1 MTPSQ
6 TASPTPPPPRLAVRR
21 GSIPAYSRRRDS
33 RFADTPSPSP
43 LERLIKRGGRC
54 SRVTVLP
61 TARPAAS
68 CPAAQRWRR
77 LVLGMVQWRPPSYR
91 PPRPGGQVITA
102 ECTTHHCSHAAKLSL
117 PPGQVEDLEAD
128 YDGEEQ
134 EVRRPLRRRH
144 LRCQPG
150 IMILKTPTAC
160 VAA

>member
-102 ECTTHHCSHAAKLSL
+102 ECTTHHTATQPSCPHRPAKLKTWRQIMTAKSRKC
-117 PPGQVEDLEAD
+117 DAYCAD
-128 YDGEEQ
+128 D
-134 EVRRPLRRRH
+134 
-144 LRCQPG
+144 
-150 IMILKTPTAC
+150 I
-160 VAA
+160 